1 MIKTILAGTW
11 ACVVTLGAAYA
22 AVSWQSSAEPAVEH
36 EPEKL
41 YGGLETVRTRM
52 ISVPVIRGGGIQ
64 GYVMAQFSF
73 TADAKILKK
82 LTVKADV
89 VVLDEAF
96 KAVYGEDSLDF
107 RHRDQT
113 GPAGPRKADCRGLQQ
128 AVRRPRSSRTCSSRS
143 SDTSTRT
150 VPGQPASAAPDRDA
164 NRNGATSLLRRSCRP
179 PARAPRPGRHPRW
192 QDHRGPGA

>member
-22 AVSWQSSAEPAVEH
+22 AVSWQSSAEPAAEH

-107 RHRDQT
+107 RTVTKQDLPDLGKRIVEGSNKRFGTKIIEDVFIQEF
-113 GPAGPRKADCRGLQQ
+113 GYVNKDGIRAGGKRG
-128 AVRRPRSSRTCSSRS
+128 T
-143 SDTSTRT
+143 
-150 VPGQPASAAPDRDA
+150 
-164 NRNGATSLLRRSCRP
+164 
-179 PARAPRPGRHPRW
+179 
-192 QDHRGPGA
+192 